1 MKQSKK
7 LLSIFLAMLML
18 LGTVSVI
25 GNAAQSPVTEDTK
38 GTIAYDSVDN
48 AALTADQV
56 AFIILEMLDND
67 VMPGL
72 GKMDLS
78 ILGSLDL
85 TSVDAALTSVHDLL
99 GGFLLGLLAGGD
111 AQTLINKRDELK
123 YEGHVVQRS
132 DGDLQVVYQLLQF
145 LGNSDVA
152 GVLAKAPG
160 GILTDKGINIGG
172 LNGLVAGFVDLSS
185 INNILTNIPGFLSA
199 MVFDMLLYGSKG
211 YDKDSEELGGKLPAE
226 ADTLDEI
233 VDVAVYGLLTK
244 PQSYYYDENGVK
256 QWDDDSYILPAGKIT
271 AEQTKLSTN
280 SVFSILDTALPIA
293 YETFGTVVLNHDIKK
308 IFMEAMGVDFVEVT
322 DSKEIATIKAD
333 SDYIDVEKE
342 GVDTSSVKNYFCNA
356 QMWEVDGTWYFRDYV
371 TRETGEYDKDGNPIT
386 AKVHRYQRAEIFGVD
401 ELYSAFNWN
410 YYFTKDDLDFAAMLK
425 SESEGGYGSLVGSL
439 NHILRVVF
447 EKALNPDYLTKM
459 GTSVDAL
466 WKDGKNDNFNENL
479 MRVAKFL
486 LTNYTFMFFGR
497 NPEYVD
503 LNTLKAKPEFIAKI
517 NSFAENDEGRE
528 GLIAYML
535 LPFLGDALP
544 QLVYSVDMF
553 EDGLQIEQVAALLVR
568 EFLTDL
574 TPQINDNV
582 CDYDAQIFV
591 DPSAT
596 NKQFKTHKSEE
607 WMNIVL
613 NMGLDLAAVY
623 LDNIANFGVDLNAL
637 KDLHTI
643 ANGTTIQPWQV
654 VLEEIV
660 DWAVLYVG
668 SGSNSVIK
676 GLEPSTLGV
685 ARCITYN
692 YKDDSYSFNKD
703 NFVGGSGK
711 GSAFYTLSTALNTIL
726 PLAIVN
732 GCSSD
737 SFGLDVEILF
747 NKISKD
753 IIPTLNIEGILGLFG
768 RNNHKDNFLYQKN
781 IPYQILNLVNR
792 LLGSIFG
799 KTILQAADN
808 STPLATILTNSN
820 LGTTIKNLVMGLNE
834 RKVPLLTSVLPVL
847 SVFVSGWGTAQRL
860 GSPNF
865 SLPDT
870 INANDGTLTDYTVT
884 IRNGSDGIWRSY
896 MDKDGTRKQDQQYAY
911 TITSITATCEGA
923 TMGTVNFTAGTKI
936 AYGKETTMK
945 FSVSGIPAEG
955 ALVRFVIKY
964 KVSDESGADVVSG
977 TEFQKVM
984 YTFVSQKQTE
994 GGARA
999 KDEYGT
1005 ITKKPLTIS
1014 APRYIYITDDAVN
1027 TLSNTQQL
1035 NAVNSSDK
1043 TGKKVSFTPGNT
1055 NAQDGIKLKSFSATI
1070 GKSGA
1075 ADSSL
1080 KSTMFETVNYTG
1092 PVGGD
1097 GKVYLFS
1104 GNKVKAD
1111 GEDDSFDLRVV
1122 VYNSEYKSKLED
1134 LVSDELGEDRQEY
1147 NHSKAQFDVPEEYT
1161 AEDTN
1166 YFGGKI
1172 DGTAAWTEYKA
1183 ALYKGATRAM
1193 QSRDTVN
1200 NFVDYKTVYER
1211 LYKAVNDIEVCEL
1224 SDEEKMAND
1233 SANGKISADV
1243 ARDYVA
1249 PFLKQYS
1256 EAVGEKDYRTY
1267 MLYRWNIYKDAI
1279 KTANNFI
1286 ELSKRAKST
1295 VETQRFPYRDIT
1307 VAELNTI
1314 LAADAHKNYKDF
1326 ILVLLEDLSE
1336 EEIARKTEEHARD
1349 VRDYANTDIAKQAI
1363 NVGLMKLGY
1372 DRLIKR
1378 TDKPV
1383 TSYLEKE
1390 IASAS
1395 GLKEADYTAMSWA
1408 VFKNAL
1414 DNANAAK
1421 SSDSQDAIFT
1431 AKYQL
1436 QVARNRLVA
1445 KGDEADYD
1453 ELKAVI
1459 AQANAALQNAG
1470 SYKNDKE
1477 DFGAVIAALG
1487 YKVTDANGNVINLFP
1502 GSAIDVVEIPYGTH
1516 DQDELDDAADE
1527 LKRALAKLEF
1537 KTYTKPAGVESTNI
1551 AGEDEEANNVYTKT
1565 IDPNQNKKAVA
1576 ELLKGDYTV
1585 AVSFDANY
1593 TYKTDEALTEKI
1605 PVGTGATVTLLKEV
1619 SGVNIPVATIKIVV
1633 TGDVTGDGVIDA
1645 LDCMVADIVKNGQ
1658 SSLDGLYFL
1667 AGDVAANQKI
1677 DMDDVNA
1684 IVNKAVPDKI
1694 A

>member
-1 MKQSKK
+1 MKQYKK

-25 GNAAQSPVTEDTK
+25 GNAAQQKVTEETK
-38 GTIAYDSVDN
+38 GEIKYDSVDN

-78 ILGSLDL
+78 VLGSLDL
-85 TSVDAALTSVHDLL
+85 TSIDAALTSVHDLL
-99 GGFLLGLLAGGD
+99 GGTLLGLLAGGD
-111 AQTLINKRDELK
+111 AKTLMNKKDELK
-123 YEGHVVQRS
+123 YNGHVVQRS

-152 GVLAKAPG
+152 GVLAKAPK

-185 INNILTNIPGFLSA
+185 INDILTNIPGFLSA
-199 MVFDMLLYGSKG
+199 LVFDMLLYGSKG
-211 YDKDSEELGGKLPAE
+211 YDKDSEELGGKLPTE

-233 VDVAVYGLLTK
+233 VDVAIYGLLTK

-256 QWDDDSYILPAGKIT
+256 QWDNDSYILPAGKIS
-271 AEQTKLSTN
+271 AEQIKLSTN

-293 YETFGTVVLNHDIKK
+293 YETFGTVVLNHDVKK
-308 IFMEAMGVDFVEVT
+308 IFMEAMGADFVVL
-322 DSKEIATIKAD
+322 DPVKDKAEIEKITK
-333 SDYIDVEKE
+333 SGTGYIDPDGTNSAE
-342 GVDTSSVKNYFCNA
+342 VKNYFCNA
-356 QMWEVDGTWYFRDYV
+356 QMWKVGDTWYFRDYV

-410 YYFTKDDLDFAAMLK
+410 YYFTKDDLDFAALINQ
-425 SESEGGYGSLVGSL
+425 YGSLVGCL

-503 LNTLKAKPEFIAKI
+503 LNTLQAKPEFVEKI
-517 NSFAENDEGRE
+517 NKFPETDEGRE

-544 QLVYSVDMF
+544 QLVYSPDMF
-553 EDGLQIEQVAALLVR
+553 TDGLQIEQVAALLVR

-623 LDNIANFGVDLNAL
+623 LDNITNFGVDLKAL
-637 KDLHTI
+637 KDLHTV

-685 ARCITYN
+685 ERCITYVYTN
-692 YKDDSYSFNKD
+692 DSYTFDKSK
-703 NFVGGSGK
+703 FVGGSGK

-737 SFGLDVEILF
+737 SFGLDVEKLF

-768 RNNHKDNFLYQKN
+768 RNNHKDNFLYQTN

-799 KTILQAADN
+799 KTILQAANN
-808 STPLATILTNSN
+808 STPLTTILSTDN
-820 LGTTIKNLVMGLNE
+820 LGATIKNLVMGLNE

-860 GSPNF
+860 GSPDV

-923 TMGTVNFTAGTKI
+923 TMGTVNFTAGTKL

-945 FSVSGIPAEG
+945 FSVSGIPEEG
-955 ALVRFVIKY
+955 ALVRFVMKY
-964 KVSDESGADVVSG
+964 KVSDESGADVING

-999 KDEYGT
+999 KDEYGGT
-1005 ITKKPLTIS
+1005 FGIGATPITMS
-1014 APRYIYITDDAVN
+1014 APRYIYVSDDSVSSLVN
-1027 TLSNTQQL
+1027 NTQL
-1035 NAVNSSDK
+1035 SGNNA
-1043 TGKKVSFTPGNT
+1043 GKKEKSVSFTPGST
-1055 NAQDGIKLKSFSATI
+1055 AAQDGIQLKSFSTKL
-1070 GKSGA
+1070 GKSGSDNA
-1075 ADSSL
+1075 MVNV
-1080 KSTMFETVNYTG
+1080 TMFASANYTG

-1111 GEDDSFDLRVV
+1111 GEEDSFDLRVV

-1147 NHSKAQFDVPEEYT
+1147 NHSKAQFDVPAEYT

-1224 SDEEKMAND
+1224 SDAEKMVND
-1233 SANGKISADV
+1233 SANGKISSDA

-1286 ELSKRAKST
+1286 ELSKRVKST

-1307 VAELNTI
+1307 VSELNTI
-1314 LAADAHKNYKDF
+1314 LASDAHKNYKDF

-1336 EEIARKTEEHARD
+1336 EEIARKTEEHERD

-1390 IASAS
+1390 IKSAS

-1408 VFKNAL
+1408 VFKKAL

-1436 QVARNRLVA
+1436 QVARNGLVA
-1445 KGDEADYD
+1445 KNDGADYT

-1527 LKRALAKLEF
+1527 LKKALAKLEF

-1565 IDPNQNKKAVA
+1565 IDPKQNKQAVA
-1576 ELLKGDYTV
+1576 DLLKGDYTV
-1585 AVSFDANY
+1585 AVSFDDNY
-1593 TYKTDEALTEKI
+1593 TYETDKDLTEKI

-1633 TGDVTGDGVIDA
+1633 KGDVTGDGVIDA